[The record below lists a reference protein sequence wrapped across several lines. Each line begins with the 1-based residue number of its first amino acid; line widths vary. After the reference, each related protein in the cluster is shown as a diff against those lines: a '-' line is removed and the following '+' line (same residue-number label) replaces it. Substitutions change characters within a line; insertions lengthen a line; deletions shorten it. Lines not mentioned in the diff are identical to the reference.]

1 MAPQWVE
8 SGPLGFPTGEAHL
21 PTTPPTAHWFVGEN
35 AAETHSS
42 CGIVTVPFQGSVFT
56 SLSRLSHAC
65 RLGPGHPSLQ
75 CSLLELFQLE
85 SQAET
90 APRLPVPDR
99 E

>member
-21 PTTPPTAHWFVGEN
+21 PTIPHPAHWFAGEN
-35 AAETHSS
+35 DAETHPA
-42 CGIVTVPFQGSVFT
+42 GIVTVPFQGSVFT
-56 SLSRLSHAC
+56 SLFRLSHAC
-65 RLGPGHPSLQ
+65 RLGPGHPTLQ

-90 APRLPVPDR
+90 APCLPVPDR